1 MWKTYETIYPEDKEQ
16 KNQSRCQKFQN
27 YFIDKWKT
35 LTDNEY
41 RFNKLKKEN
50 EKTNVY
56 NIL

>member
-16 KNQSRCQKFQN
+16 KNQSRCKKFQN